1 MCEVVPARRH
11 ADVLKPG
18 EQRLEG
24 NSSFKA
30 CQRRTKAKVDPL
42 AESDV
47 SPGAVATNVETL
59 RVVELPSVPVGRRVH
74 YDQARTR
81 RDPDPPSSVSRVAR
95 RPRPCTGDSRRRAS
109 SIMFG
114 ISDAFSIKAFIW
126 PGFRSSNIIALPIRF
141 VVVSLPATRSC
152 CSMLSISAV

>member
-24 NSSFKA
+24 DSSFKA

-47 SPGAVATNVETL
+47 SPGVVATNVETL
-59 RVVELPSVPVGRRVH
+59 RVEELPSVPVGRRVH

-81 RDPDPPSSVSRVAR
+81 RDPDPAEFGVAR
-95 RPRPCTGDSRRRAS
+95 SEASQTLHRRFQAQ
-109 SIMFG
+109 
-114 ISDAFSIKAFIW
+114 
-126 PGFRSSNIIALPIRF
+126 
-141 VVVSLPATRSC
+141 SLFDH
-152 CSMLSISAV
+152 L